1 MQRRRL
7 ARGELEVSAIGLGC
21 MGLTPIYGPADPR
34 DAVATIHRAIELG
47 VDFLDTS
54 DAYGNGKNEELIGPA
69 IRDRRQR
76 AIVAT
81 KFGNVRRADGGAD
94 VDGRPDYVREACD
107 KSLKRLGI
115 DTIDLYFVH
124 RIDAK
129 VPIEDTIGAMAGLV
143 RQGKVRHLGLSEAGP
158 DTIRRAHATH
168 PIAALQTEYSLWTRD
183 IEPEI
188 LPLCRKL
195 GIGFVA
201 YSPLGRGFLAGRIR
215 ALDALSADDRRRE
228 HPRFAADNLRKNV
241 GLLDP
246 LDAIAKAKG
255 CTQAQVALAWV
266 LARGHDIVPIP
277 GTKHPAYLEENARAV
292 EIALTGEEIAALERA
307 FPPGVAAGTRYPE
320 GQMKRIG
327 I

>member
-7 ARGELEVSAIGLGC
+7 GRSKLEVSAIGLGC

-34 DAVATIHRAIELG
+34 EAVATIHRAIDLG
-47 VDFLDTS
+47 IDFLDTS

-76 AIVAT
+76 VVVAT

-94 VDGRPDYVREACD
+94 VDGRPDYVREACA
-107 KSLKRLGI
+107 KSLKRLAI

-143 RQGKVRHLGLSEAGP
+143 QAGKVRHIGLSEAGP
-158 DTIRRAHATH
+158 DTIRRAHAVH

-183 IEPEI
+183 VEAEI
-188 LPLCRKL
+188 LPLCREL

-201 YSPLGRGFLAGRIR
+201 YSPLGRGFLSGRIR
-215 ALDALSADDRRRE
+215 GLDALSADDRRRE
-228 HPRFAADNLRKNV
+228 HPRFAAENLRKNV

-246 LDAIAKAKG
+246 LDAIAKTKG

-266 LARGHDIVPIP
+266 LGRGHDIVPIP
-277 GTKHPAYLEENARAV
+277 GTKHPTYVEENARAV
-292 EIALTGEEIAALERA
+292 EFALNGEEIAALERA

-320 GQMKRIG
+320 AQMKRVG

>member
-7 ARGELEVSAIGLGC
+7 GPNKLEVSAIGLGC
-21 MGLTPIYGPADPR
+21 MGLTPIYGPADPG

-47 VDFLDTS
+47 VAFLDTS
-54 DAYGNGKNEELIGPA
+54 DAYSNGKNEELIGPA

-76 AIVAT
+76 VVVAT
-81 KFGNVRRADGGAD
+81 KFGNVRRVDGGAD

-143 RQGKVRHLGLSEAGP
+143 QQGKVRHLGLSEAGP

-183 IEPEI
+183 VEPEI

-201 YSPLGRGFLAGRIR
+201 YSPLGRGFLSGRIR
-215 ALDALSADDRRRE
+215 ALDALGADDRRRE
-228 HPRFAADNLRKNV
+228 HPRFAAENLRKNV

-255 CTQAQVALAWV
+255 CTQAQVALSWV
-266 LARGHDIVPIP
+266 LARGSDVVPIP
-277 GTKHPAYLEENARAV
+277 GTKHPAYIEENARALD
-292 EIALTGEEIAALERA
+292 IALTGEEIAALERA

-320 GQMKRIG
+320 GQMKRVG